1 MFFYI
6 IHTKFRERRIS
17 HVAADISGASR
28 TLLRNHYCQ
37 RCGRTSDR
45 SSIIPRYAGITHT
58 ADHILL
64 YEDMCF
70 LGIFLGNLFCLFRF
84 PLPLGTPFLLLFGVF
99 SGIFLGGW
107 ILALA
112 EVADMF
118 PVFTRRIRLTQGL
131 PLIILFIALGKLTG
145 TLFFYYFGWQ

>member
-1 MFFYI
+1 MWQQIFLGILGLCSGI
-6 IHTKFRERRIS
+6 IIAS
-17 HVAADISGASR
+17 GVAG
-28 TLLRNHYCQ
+28 LLI
-37 RCGRTSDR
+37 GL
-45 SSIIPRYAGITHT
+45 SIVPRYAGITHT
-58 ADHILL
+58 ADHISL

-70 LGIFLGNLFCLFRF
+70 LGIFLGNLVCLFRL
-84 PLPLGTPFLLLFGVF
+84 PLPLGTPFLILLGVF

-145 TLFFYYFGWQ
+145 TLFYYYFGWQ

>member
-1 MFFYI
+1 MQALPIPLIISFFMKI
-6 IHTKFRERRIS
+6 CVFWESFLEIFF
-17 HVAADISGASR
+17 VFSGSPCLWE
-28 TLLRNHYCQ
+28 LLFY
-37 RCGRTSDR
+37 
-45 SSIIPRYAGITHT
+45 
-58 ADHILL
+58 
-64 YEDMCF
+64 F
-70 LGIFLGNLFCLFRF
+70 
-84 PLPLGTPFLLLFGVF
+84 LFGVF

>member
-1 MFFYI
+1 MWQQIFLGLLGLCSGTI
-6 IHTKFRERRIS
+6 IAS
-17 HVAADISGASR
+17 GVAG
-28 TLLRNHYCQ
+28 LLI
-37 RCGRTSDR
+37 GL
-45 SSIIPRYAGITHT
+45 SIIPRYAGITHT

-118 PVFTRRIRLTQGL
+118 PVFYKKN
-131 PLIILFIALGKLTG
+131 PSDTG
-145 TLFFYYFGWQ
+145 TSSYHPVYCPGKTDRYTFLLLFRVAVRPIIFINI

>member
-1 MFFYI
+1 MWQQIFLGLLGLCSGTI
-6 IHTKFRERRIS
+6 IAS
-17 HVAADISGASR
+17 GVAG
-28 TLLRNHYCQ
+28 LLI
-37 RCGRTSDR
+37 GL
-45 SSIIPRYAGITHT
+45 SIIPRYAGITHT

-64 YEDMCF
+64 YEDMLF
-70 LGIFLGNLFCLFRF
+70 SGNLSWKSFCLFRF

-131 PLIILFIALGKLTG
+131 PLIILFIALGN
-145 TLFFYYFGWQ
+145 

>member
-1 MFFYI
+1 M
-6 IHTKFRERRIS
+6 
-17 HVAADISGASR
+17 AG
-28 TLLRNHYCQ
+28 LLI
-37 RCGRTSDR
+37 GL
-45 SSIIPRYAGITHT
+45 SIVPRYAGITHT
-58 ADHILL
+58 ADHISL

-70 LGIFLGNLFCLFRF
+70 LGIFLGNLVCLFRL
-84 PLPLGTPFLLLFGVF
+84 PLPLGTPFLILLGVF

-145 TLFFYYFGWQ
+145 TLFYYYFGWQ